1 MSDTFKAL
9 LASENDD
16 GKAVCNFTDLTLDD
30 LPERDTVVQVAYST
44 LNYKD
49 GLAINGNR
57 GKIMHSLPM
66 IPGIDLCGTVVS
78 TDSPDYKPGDEVII
92 TGWGLSEWEW
102 GGYTQMARVNAEW
115 LVKLPDGMSLQQSM
129 AIGTAGFTAML
140 AVMALE
146 DLHVTPDSGDI
157 LVTGAAGG
165 VGSVAVALLAGLGYN
180 VVASTGRVETHDYLK
195 SLGATSFVDR
205 EELSG
210 EARAMARAVW
220 AGAVDT
226 VGSNILANVIPK
238 ISNNGAVAVCGNAA
252 GIDLTTTVL
261 PLILRGV
268 SLLGINSVYVPTRR
282 RADAWLRLAKDLD
295 MEMLD
300 GMTNLISFDDLIP
313 LSKEILNG
321 QVRGRTVV
329 DVNS

>member
-1 MSDTFKAL
+1 L
-9 LASENDD
+9 LATENED

-49 GLAINGNR
+49 GLALNGNR

-66 IPGIDLCGTVVS
+66 IPGIDLCGTVIS
-78 TDSPDYKPGDEVII
+78 TDSPDYAPGDEVVI

-115 LVKLPDGMSLQQSM
+115 LVKLPEGMTLQQSM

-140 AVMALE
+140 AVMGLE
-146 DLHVTPDSGDI
+146 NMDVTPDSGDI

-165 VGSVAVALLAGLGYN
+165 VGSVAVSLLAHLGYN
-180 VVASTGRVETHDYLK
+180 VVASTGREETHDYLK
-195 SLGATSFVDR
+195 SLGASSFIGR

-210 EARAMARAVW
+210 EPRAMARAKW
-220 AGAVDT
+220 AGAIDT
-226 VGSNILANVIPK
+226 VGSNILANVIPQ
-238 ISNNGAVAVCGNAA
+238 IDNNGAISVCGNAA
-252 GIDLTTTVL
+252 GFDLSTTVL

-268 SLLGINSVYVPTRR
+268 SLVGINSVYVPIAR
-282 RADAWLRLAKDLD
+282 RADAWRRLASELDLAQLDD
-295 MEMLD
+295 M
-300 GMTNLISFDDLIP
+300 TTVIPFADLVP
-313 LSKEILNG
+313 VSKEILKG

-329 DVNS
+329 DVNA

>member
-9 LASENDD
+9 LATENDD
-16 GKAVCNFTDLTLDD
+16 GKSVCNFTDLTLDD
-30 LPERDTVVQVAYST
+30 LPEGDTVIQVAYST

-78 TDSPDYKPGDEVII
+78 TDSPDYSPGDEVII

-102 GGYTQMARVNAEW
+102 GGYTQMARVQSEW
-115 LVKLPDGMSLQQSM
+115 LVKLPEGMTLQQSM
-129 AIGTAGFTAML
+129 AIGTAGFTSML
-140 AVMALE
+140 AVMGLE
-146 DLHVTPDSGDI
+146 NMDVTPDSGDI

-165 VGSVAVALLAGLGYN
+165 VGSVAVSLLSRLGYN
-180 VVASTGRVETHDYLK
+180 VVASTGRAETHDYLK
-195 SLGATSFVDR
+195 SLGAKSFIGR

-210 EARAMARAVW
+210 EAKPMARALW

-252 GIDLTTTVL
+252 GFDLTTTVL

-268 SLLGINSVYVPTRR
+268 ALVGINSVYVPTAR
-282 RADAWLRLAKDLD
+282 RAEAWRRLATDFDLAQ
-295 MEMLD
+295 LD
-300 GMTNLISFDDLIP
+300 SMTSVVPFADLIQQ
-313 LSKEILNG
+313 SKDILKG
-321 QVRGRTVV
+321 QVRGRTVI
-329 DVNS
+329 DVNG

>member
-9 LASENDD
+9 LATENDE

-30 LPERDTVVQVAYST
+30 LPEGDTVVQVAYST

-66 IPGIDLCGTVVS
+66 TPGIDLCGTIIS
-78 TDSPDYKPGDEVII
+78 TDNPDYQPGDEVII

-102 GGYTQMARVNAEW
+102 GGYTQMARVQSEW
-115 LVKLPDGMSLQQSM
+115 LVKLPEGMSLQQSM

-140 AVMALE
+140 AVMGLE
-146 DLHVTPDSGDI
+146 NMDITPDSGDI

-165 VGSVAVALLAGLGYN
+165 VGSVAVSILAKLGYN
-180 VVASTGRVETHDYLK
+180 VVASTGRAETHDYLT
-195 SLGATSFVDR
+195 SLGAASFVDR

-210 EARAMARAVW
+210 EARPMARAVW
-220 AGAVDT
+220 AGAIDT

-238 ISNNGAVAVCGNAA
+238 ISNNGAVSVCGNAA
-252 GIDLTTTVL
+252 GFDLSTTVL

-268 SLLGINSVYVPTRR
+268 SLIGINSVYVPTER
-282 RADAWLRLAKDLD
+282 RAEAWRRLATDLD
-295 MEMLD
+295 MALLD
-300 GMTNLISFDDLIP
+300 SMTNVVSFDELIP
-313 LSKEILNG
+313 LSKEILKG
-321 QVRGRTVV
+321 QVRGRTVI
-329 DVNS
+329 DVNA